1 VAGGAETLTL
11 YGGVIYGI
19 VLAITH
25 THHIDSRSQYS
36 TGTTTMSDV
45 LTFFEGKFQE
55 LIDRVPEPSGYYKP
69 RPYRTGMVRFRDCR
83 MDQFELRRQLLEE
96 AGLNVFMFP
105 AHKIPGCDLL
115 SDSGTTTM
123 TTEQWANLLLGDEA
137 YGSNEGYFEIRERI
151 VQTFGADWEQR
162 DKLRENFFLFH
173 QGRSAEHAFFGILN
187 HQIGA
192 TARADEHETLPGDV
206 NKDLRRRI
214 EAGARKASGAYYIVP
229 NNSHF
234 DTTEGNVEDN
244 HMVALNLPCREH
256 LEDHKDYPFRGN
268 INIDDLAALLET
280 VPDRIPLV
288 YITITNNTGGGQPV
302 SMENIKRARAL
313 TARHGVP
320 LFFDAC
326 RFAENA
332 WFIKHKESGYA
343 DRSIQSIVHEMFEQV
358 DGFHISF
365 KKDGLVNIGG
375 AVCLKQGAAFCEAF
389 PRFGE
394 LLTDHQILTEG
405 HPTYGGL
412 AGRDLKA
419 LSEGLKTVVRDEYL
433 DARVHQVWR
442 FGSKLLS
449 YRIPIKEPVGGHAVY
464 IDMDRFFEGV
474 EARDEDF
481 KGIAFTALLLF
492 GGHRLCELG
501 IYAFGAYKD
510 GHEIP
515 PDPRVNNVRASVPRL
530 AYEDQDLFALCETI
544 RVLHEHKDRIPS
556 VEVAHGRN
564 LNLRHF
570 KSRFRFKL

>member
-1 VAGGAETLTL
+1 
-11 YGGVIYGI
+11 
-19 VLAITH
+19 
-25 THHIDSRSQYS
+25 
-36 TGTTTMSDV
+36 MSDV

-55 LIDRVPEPSGYYKP
+55 LIDREPDPCGYFTP

-83 MDQFELRRQLLEE
+83 MDQFDLRRRHLEE
-96 AGLNVFMFP
+96 TGLNVFMFP
-105 AHKIPGCDLL
+105 AHRIPGCDLL

-123 TTEQWANLLLGDEA
+123 TTEQWAMLLLGDEA
-137 YGSNEGYFEIRERI
+137 YGSNEGYFELREKL
-151 VQTFGADWEQR
+151 VETFGPDWEQR
-162 DKLRENFFLFH
+162 DKLRENLFLFH
-173 QGRSAEHAFFGILN
+173 QGRSAEHAFFSIFN
-187 HQIGA
+187 HVVGA
-192 TARADEHETLPGDV
+192 AERASGGQSSQDGVDE
-206 NKDLRRRI
+206 DLTRRI
-214 EAGARKASGAYYIVP
+214 VAGAQKANGAYYIIP

-234 DTTEGNVEDN
+234 DTTQGNVEDN

-280 VPDRIPLV
+280 VPDRVPLV

-302 SMENIKRARAL
+302 SMENIKQASEL
-313 TARHGVP
+313 TRRHGVP

-343 DRSIQSIVHEMFEQV
+343 DRSIGSIVHEMFEYV

-375 AVCLKQGAAFCEAF
+375 AVYLKQDGLFWEKY
-389 PRFGE
+389 PNFGE
-394 LLTDHQILTEG
+394 MLTDRQILTEG

-419 LSEGLKTVVRDEYL
+419 LAEGLKTVVRDEYM
-433 DARVHQVWR
+433 DARIHQVGR
-442 FGSKLLS
+442 FGGKLLS
-449 YRIPIKEPVGGHAVY
+449 YGIPIKEPVGGHAIY
-464 IDMDRFFEGV
+464 IDMDRFFEGT
-474 EARDEDF
+474 ETRDEDF
-481 KGIAFTALLLF
+481 RGIAFTALLLF

-501 IYAFGAYKD
+501 IYAFGACKD
-510 GHEIP
+510 GREIP

-530 AYEDQDLFALCETI
+530 AYEDQDLFALCESI
-544 RVLHEHKDRIPS
+544 RVLHEHKERIPG
-556 VEVAHGRN
+556 VDITHGRD

-570 KSRFRFKL
+570 KSRYRFKS